1 MAKTSTTIST
11 RIDPDLKAKVE
22 NIFTRLGLSTT
33 QAITLFLRQV
43 ELQNGLPFLIKIPN
57 ETTRKAIDESK
68 QVAKMAGFENPNELY
83 EDMDI

>member
-22 NIFTRLGLSTT
+22 NIFTQLGLSTT

-68 QVAKMAGFENPNELY
+68 QVAKMARFENLNELY